1 MGVQL
6 LLLLGLGCHFK
17 QAGDEGDLRT
27 EVVLQKLAEK
37 HDGRAAS
44 LLVELR
50 LPLQTP
56 EK

>member
-27 EVVLQKLAEK
+27 DISFV
-37 HDGRAAS
+37 HI
-44 LLVELR
+44 LR
-50 LPLQTP
+50 LSLANHVPHLVPL
-56 EK
+56 